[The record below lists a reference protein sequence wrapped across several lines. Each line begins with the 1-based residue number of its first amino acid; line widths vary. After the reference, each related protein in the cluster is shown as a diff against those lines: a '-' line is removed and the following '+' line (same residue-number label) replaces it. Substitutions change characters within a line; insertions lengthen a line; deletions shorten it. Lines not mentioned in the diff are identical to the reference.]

1 MKSKEKLITAFGF
14 INACQLHLKLSV
26 TYCQHQ
32 KRLKEDDRCLQV
44 ALPVT
49 AFPEMLYKPVGTRG
63 TTATRAVCVRRGL
76 GRKTPFSW
84 GSNIPSARDDRRPS
98 ILQLNKNTDSL
109 QERSAS
115 STSYY
120 SLQEQGTH
128 HRPSGDPL
136 HYHKL
141 VIPSFSPSGSALSRK
156 HGLATFVHEQ
166 LEWTLMD
173 QSPKQSDTECLC

>member
-98 ILQLNKNTDSL
+98 ILQLKTDGLIARKISFIEQIAYKNKALVIVL
-109 QERSAS
+109 QETRC
-115 STSYY
+115 T
-120 SLQEQGTH
+120 TV
-128 HRPSGDPL
+128 D
-136 HYHKL
+136 KL
-141 VIPSFSPSGSALSRK
+141 VVLNSTLAESVLCRTPILVTCVYGHWSIRFYSNQRLSGCA
-156 HGLATFVHEQ
+156 
-166 LEWTLMD
+166 
-173 QSPKQSDTECLC
+173 